1 MAHAMPLGCDVSA
14 VLALIILAEMGRIH
28 ILVFRSGMLRHLD
41 LVQIALFAA
50 NIVDALGHITNNTF
64 VFHIN
69 QPSFVLIVWSSVH
82 PLYT

>member
-14 VLALIILAEMGRIH
+14 VFALIILAEMGRIH